1 MRRLFCA
8 LMAVTLTL
16 TALTGATAKPMAH
29 AAKKPVHKGGPPT
42 GKTVTTKDGLKYQDL
57 VVGKGAKPKAGQ
69 TVLVHYVGTFPNG
82 QKFDAS
88 RDHGPAPFAFTLGA
102 GQVIRGWDEGLSTM
116 RVGGKRKLI
125 VPYTLGY
132 GEQGQPPVI
141 PPKATLLF
149 TVELVGVR

>member
-1 MRRLFCA
+1 MQRTLCTLACA
-8 LMAVTLTL
+8 
-16 TALTGATAKPMAH
+16 ALALSAMPGASARTAH
-29 AAKKPVHKGGPPT
+29 AARKPGHAAT
-42 GKTVTTKDGLKYQDL
+42 GRTVTTKSGLKYQDL
-57 VVGKGAKPKAGQ
+57 VIGKGPTPKAGQ

-82 QKFDAS
+82 KKFDAS

-132 GEQGQPPVI
+132 GPQGNPPAI

-149 TVELVGVR
+149 TVELVGIR